1 MSRKEQAY
9 EYIKKEIVTGK
20 LKGGTPI
27 LELELSESLKMSRT
41 PIREALKELEAEGA
55 VVSYASRGTF
65 VTELTPYDVEDIFNL
80 RILLEIWS
88 LERGINRITKEELD
102 VVEKHLLEAEQSGIW
117 DEDYR
122 ADVEF
127 HSLIVE
133 KSGSKRL
140 IGFMQILYK
149 QIERISYRAF
159 MNKSYNRDS
168 YEEHRMLVA
177 SIREHD
183 LEKGRELLKK
193 HLEAVAG
200 AAIEAFKT
208 V

>member
-1 MSRKEQAY
+1 MSRREQAY

-80 RILLEIWS
+80 RILMEIWS
-88 LERGINRITKEELD
+88 LERGIKRITKEELD

-133 KSGSKRL
+133 KSGSKR
-140 IGFMQILYK
+140 GFHCY
-149 QIERISYRAF
+149 
-159 MNKSYNRDS
+159 
-168 YEEHRMLVA
+168 
-177 SIREHD
+177 
-183 LEKGRELLKK
+183 
-193 HLEAVAG
+193 
-200 AAIEAFKT
+200 
-208 V
+208 